1 MILLL
6 LACPSADAPP
16 LDTQDW
22 SGASTVVATVSQD
35 YAVGALAT
43 VRLDDHAVRDTI
55 VDISG
60 DPGVHSSGDWVFQTN
75 RYGYD
80 TVRVYVPGDWSAP
93 TAEFALQDLS
103 NPYDVDAC
111 ADRLFI
117 TQHGATFLAVHGFD
131 GTEQARVDLSALA
144 DDDGL
149 PEPARGLVFG
159 TELLVSVMNYDRDDG
174 WAPNG
179 GALVLVDCTTAE
191 ITHQEPVA
199 TPTLM
204 PADTG
209 ALVHE
214 HGEGLRR
221 WDGALGDVVVPLTE
235 NVVDGAAVG
244 DKALVVTEEDGSY
257 SVVCAD
263 LVSGETRRHETPW
276 FITDVALTDG
286 QAWLAARAHWTA
298 PDDRGGLLIWDIASC
313 TAQGEP
319 IRTELDPFSLAVYD

>member
-1 MILLL
+1 MLLL
-6 LACPSADAPP
+6 LGCPPSDSPP

-22 SGASTVVATVSQD
+22 SGASMVVATASQD

-43 VRLDDHAVRDTI
+43 VRLDDQAVRDTI

-60 DPGVHSSGDWVFQTN
+60 DPGVHASDGWVFQTN

-80 TVRVYVPGDWSAP
+80 TVRVYVPGEWSAP
-93 TAEFALQDLS
+93 TAEFALQDLA
-103 NPYDVDAC
+103 NPYDVDVC

-117 TQHGATFLAVHGFD
+117 TQHGADFLAVHGLD
-131 GTEQARVDLSALA
+131 GGEQDPVDLSALA

-149 PEPARGLVFG
+149 PEPDQALVFG
-159 TELLVSVMNYDRDDG
+159 TELLVSVMNYDRDND
-174 WAPNG
+174 WTANG
-179 GALVLVDCTTAE
+179 GALVLVDCATAE
-191 ITHQEPVA
+191 VTDQTFVA
-199 TPTLM
+199 TPNLM

-221 WDGALGDVVVPLTE
+221 WDGALGEVVVPLADE
-235 NVVDGAAVG
+235 VIGGAAVG
-244 DKALVVTEEDGSY
+244 DHALVVTEDDGAY

-263 LVSGETRRHETPW
+263 LVSGETTRHPTPW
-276 FITDVALTDG
+276 FITDVALTGG

-298 PDDRGGLLIWDIASC
+298 PEDRGGLLVWDIASC

-319 IRTELDPFSLAVYD
+319 IRTELDPFSVDVYD